1 VVVQAAGTNGT
12 PYFDRTARTWV
23 LSRYA
28 DVLAAL
34 REPRLCLT
42 GHSEPQPE
50 RSLFKELAEACMPH
64 MKLLAERMLRDIP
77 PDRPVDLVGEFAE
90 PWCLELALLVCGAD
104 SGQKHRLFDLARAI
118 SAAAAEP
125 RDQEIGERARDA
137 QAQMG
142 RFLQPAVVPIPVPT
156 FVALSQT
163 LPCLLANS
171 WLALFEHPAEM
182 ARLRSGQ
189 TPLPNAIEELLR
201 YAKIPL
207 KVSRRA
213 TADVELGGA
222 KLVEGDVVRLMVAQA
237 NRDGAHFP
245 DPDRLD
251 FSRCAGGQLSL
262 GAGAHS
268 CAGGP
273 LIRIAAATA
282 TSAFLQYFGTARV
295 AGPIEWRGG
304 SGFRSPA
311 RLLIS
316 HQ

>member
-1 VVVQAAGTNGT
+1 VVVQAASTNGA

-34 REPRLCLT
+34 REPGLCLT
-42 GHSEPQPE
+42 GHAEPQPE
-50 RSLFKELAEACMPH
+50 RSQFKELAEACMPQ
-64 MKLLAERMLRDIP
+64 MKPLAERMLHDIP

-90 PWCLELALLVCGAD
+90 PWCLELAVLLCGVD
-104 SGQKHRLFDLARAI
+104 RGQKHRLFDLARAI

-125 RDQEIGERARDA
+125 RDQAIGELARDA
-137 QAQMG
+137 QAQM
-142 RFLQPAVVPIPVPT
+142 QPAVFPMPVPT

-163 LPCLLANS
+163 LPCLLANA
-171 WLALFEHPAEM
+171 WLALFEHPAET
-182 ARLRSGQ
+182 ARLRSGK
-189 TPLPNAIEELLR
+189 TPVPNAIEELLR

-222 KLVEGDVVRLMVAQA
+222 KLAEGEFVRLMIALA

-251 FSRCAGGQLSL
+251 FSRDAGGQLSL

-268 CAGGP
+268 CVGGP
-273 LIRIAAATA
+273 LIRMAAAMA
-282 TSAFLQYFGTARV
+282 TGAFLQHFGAAQV

-316 HQ
+316 NH

>member
-1 VVVQAAGTNGT
+1 MVVQSASTNGA
-12 PYFDRTARTWV
+12 PYYDRTARTWV

-42 GHSEPQPE
+42 GHAEAQPE
-50 RSLFKELAEACMPH
+50 RSQFKELAVACMPR
-64 MKLLAERMLRDIP
+64 MKPLAERMLRDLP
-77 PDRPVDLVGEFAE
+77 LDRPVDLVGEFAE
-90 PWCLELALLVCGAD
+90 PWCLELAVLVCGVD

-125 RDQEIGERARDA
+125 RDQAMGERARDA

-142 RFLQPAVVPIPVPT
+142 RFLQPAIVPMPVPT

-163 LPCLLANS
+163 LPCLLANA
-171 WLALFEHPAEM
+171 WLALFEHPGEM

-189 TPLPNAIEELLR
+189 TPVPNAIEELLR
-201 YAKIPL
+201 YAKIPR
-207 KVSRRA
+207 KVSRRV

-222 KLVEGDVVRLMVAQA
+222 KLVEGDVVRLMIALA

-251 FSRCAGGQLSL
+251 FSRNAGGQLSL

-268 CAGGP
+268 CVGGP
-273 LIRIAAATA
+273 LIRMAAAMA
-282 TSAFLQYFGTARV
+282 TSAFLQHFGAAQL
-295 AGPIEWRGG
+295 AGPVEWRGG
-304 SGFRSPA
+304 AGFRSPA
-311 RLLIS
+311 RLFIS
-316 HQ
+316 NH